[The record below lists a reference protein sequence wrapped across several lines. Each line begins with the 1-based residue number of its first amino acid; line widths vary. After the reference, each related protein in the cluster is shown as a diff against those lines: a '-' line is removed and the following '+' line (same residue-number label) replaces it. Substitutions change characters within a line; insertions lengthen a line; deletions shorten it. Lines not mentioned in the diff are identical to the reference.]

1 MDTPRDDE
9 VRIIYIGGPTV
20 LLTIGSLH
28 LLTDPTFDPAGY
40 RYLSGETEVV
50 KTISPAVTS
59 AALPRVDAI
68 LLSHDQHSDNL
79 DPAGREYL
87 VSAGRVLTTPE
98 SAQRL
103 AGNAEGVATWQTSML
118 TAADGLTIRVTATP
132 ARHGSAAVAPAVT
145 GSVTGWML
153 EWQGQQKGAL
163 YISGDTVVYEGVEEV
178 ARRYSISAALLHF
191 GAAHVPRLGPD
202 SLTLTAA
209 EGARLALLMPHAAI
223 FPIHY
228 EGWTHLS
235 EGRNAIEQAFA
246 AAGIAE
252 RLRFL
257 PPGLP
262 TTLAI

>member
-28 LLTDPTFDPAGY
+28 LLSDPTFEPTGY
-40 RYLSGETEVV
+40 RYPSGETEVV
-50 KTISPAVTS
+50 KTTTPAL
-59 AALPRVDAI
+59 ALATLPAIDAV
-68 LLSHDQHSDNL
+68 LLRHDQHKDNL

-87 VSAGRVLTTPE
+87 ASAGRVLTTPE

-103 AGNAEGVATWQTSML
+103 GANAEGMAPWQTVTL
-118 TAADGLTIRVTATP
+118 TAVDGLTVRVTATP
-132 ARHGSAAVAPAVT
+132 ARHGSAAVAPAAT

-153 EWQGQQKGAL
+153 EWQGQRKGAL
-163 YISGDTVVYEGVEEV
+163 YISGDTVLYEGVEEV
-178 ARRYSISAALLHF
+178 ARRYTVSAALLHF

-202 SLTLTAA
+202 NLTLTAT

-246 AAGIAE
+246 NVGIAE

-257 PPGLP
+257 LPGRL
-262 TTLAI
+262 TTVAI